1 MRFLQFLAVLAVMVT
16 APISADSLE
25 STVRARE
32 LAFAQTMADRDLA
45 GFAEFVSDEAIFFSG
60 NTPTT
65 GRAAV
70 VEAWTPFFEGPE
82 PPFSWAPDMVVV
94 LESGDLALSS
104 GPVLR
109 PSSEQAGRF
118 NSVWRLEADGEWR
131 VVFDKGS

>member
-82 PPFSWAPDMVVV
+82 PPFSWAPDVVVV

-109 PSSEQAGRF
+109 PSGEQAGRF